1 MKIAKTNEALALLL
15 QDAKA
20 ANLSIGFVPTMGAL
34 HAGHIALIE
43 QSKRENQITVCS
55 IFVNPTQFND
65 AADLAKYPRT
75 EEADAQKLEK
85 VDCDILYL
93 PTVEEVYPSNW
104 QSPDF
109 NLGHYDAI
117 MEGKMRPG
125 HFKGMAQV
133 VYRLLY
139 LVRPNKLYMG
149 QKDLQQFTIIKHL
162 IPQFNLGFELICAP
176 IIRETDGLAMSSRN
190 VRLSE
195 DERAIAPLI
204 YKTLT
209 TANPANFKS
218 PITYRDFAITQLEHA
233 YMKVEYVEVVD
244 RNSLLPLNNWTDS
257 QEKAI
262 CVAVQLGPIRL
273 IDNIFID

>member
-109 NLGHYDAI
+109 NLGHYDSI

-162 IPQFNLGFELICAP
+162 TPQFNFGFELICAP
-176 IIRETDGLAMSSRN
+176 IVRETDGLAMSSRN

-218 PITYRDFAITQLEHA
+218 PSTYRDFAITQLEHA

>member
-15 QDAKA
+15 QEAKA
-20 ANLSIGFVPTMGAL
+20 ANQSIGFIPTMGAL

-75 EEADAQKLEK
+75 EDADAQKLEK

-93 PTVEEVYPSNW
+93 PTVKEVYPSNW

-109 NLGHYDAI
+109 DLGHFDSI

-218 PITYRDFAITQLEHA
+218 PSTYRDFAITQLEHA

-244 RNSLLPLNNWTDS
+244 RDSLLPINNWTDS

>member
-75 EEADAQKLEK
+75 EEADAQKLEQ

-109 NLGHYDAI
+109 NLGHYDSI

-176 IIRETDGLAMSSRN
+176 IVRETDGLAMSSRN

-218 PITYRDFAITQLEHA
+218 PSTYRDFAITQLEHA

>member
-15 QDAKA
+15 QETKA
-20 ANLSIGFVPTMGAL
+20 ANQSIGFVPTMGAL

-43 QSKRENQITVCS
+43 QSKKENQITVCS

-65 AADLAKYPRT
+65 AADLEKYPRT
-75 EEADAQKLEK
+75 EVADAQKLEK

-93 PTVEEVYPSNW
+93 PTVDEVYPSNW

-109 NLGHYDAI
+109 DLGHFDSI

-162 IPQFNLGFELICAP
+162 IPQFNLGFELI
-176 IIRETDGLAMSSRN
+176 
-190 VRLSE
+190 LS
-195 DERAIAPLI
+195 LI
-204 YKTLT
+204 H
-209 TANPANFKS
+209 
-218 PITYRDFAITQLEHA
+218 I
-233 YMKVEYVEVVD
+233 
-244 RNSLLPLNNWTDS
+244 
-257 QEKAI
+257 
-262 CVAVQLGPIRL
+262 
-273 IDNIFID
+273 

>member
-1 MKIAKTNEALALLL
+1 MKIAKTNEALAILL
-15 QDAKA
+15 QEAKDA
-20 ANLSIGFVPTMGAL
+20 NQSIGFVPTMGAL

-43 QSKRENQITVCS
+43 QSKKENQITVCS

-75 EEADAQKLEK
+75 EDADAEKLEK
-85 VDCDILYL
+85 VECDILYL
-93 PTVEEVYPSNW
+93 PAVEEVYPINW

-109 NLGHYDAI
+109 DLGHFDSI

-176 IIRETDGLAMSSRN
+176 IVRETDGLAMSSRN

-209 TANPANFKS
+209 IANPANFKS
-218 PITYRDFAITQLEHA
+218 PSTYRDFAITQLEHA

-244 RNSLLPLNNWTDS
+244 RNSLLPINNWTDS

>member
-75 EEADAQKLEK
+75 EEADAQKLEQ

-109 NLGHYDAI
+109 NLGHYDSI

-176 IIRETDGLAMSSRN
+176 IVRETDGLAMSSRN

-218 PITYRDFAITQLEHA
+218 PSTYRDFAITQLEHA

-244 RNSLLPLNNWTDS
+244 RSSLLPLNNWTDS

>member
-1 MKIAKTNEALALLL
+1 MKIAKTNEALATLL

-20 ANLSIGFVPTMGAL
+20 ANHSIGFVPTMGAL

-75 EEADAQKLEK
+75 EEVDAQKLEK

-93 PTVEEVYPSNW
+93 PTVDEVYPSDW

-109 NLGHYDAI
+109 DLGHFDSI

-176 IIRETDGLAMSSRN
+176 IVREADGLAMSSRN

-218 PITYRDFAITQLEHA
+218 PSTYRDFAITQLEHA

-244 RNSLLPLNNWTDS
+244 RNSLLPVNNWTES

>member
-15 QDAKA
+15 QEAKTA
-20 ANLSIGFVPTMGAL
+20 KQSIGFVPTMGAL

-43 QSKRENQITVCS
+43 QSKKENQITVCS

-93 PTVEEVYPSNW
+93 PTVKEVYPDSW

-109 NLGHYDAI
+109 DLGHFDSI

-133 VYRLLY
+133 VYRLLS

-162 IPQFNLGFELICAP
+162 MPQFNLGFELICAP
-176 IIRETDGLAMSSRN
+176 IVRETDGLAMSSRN

-218 PITYRDFAITQLEHA
+218 PSTYRDFAITQLEHA

>member
-15 QDAKA
+15 QEAKA
-20 ANLSIGFVPTMGAL
+20 ANQSIGFVPTMGAL

-93 PTVEEVYPSNW
+93 PTVDEVYPSNW

-109 NLGHYDAI
+109 DLGHFDSI

-162 IPQFNLGFELICAP
+162 LPQFNLGFELICAP
-176 IIRETDGLAMSSRN
+176 IVREADGLAMSSRN

-218 PITYRDFAITQLEHA
+218 PSTYRDFAITQLEHA

-244 RNSLLPLNNWTDS
+244 RNSLLPVNNWTDS
-257 QEKAI
+257 HEKAI

>member
-1 MKIAKTNEALALLL
+1 MKIARTNEQLSALLVE
-15 QDAKA
+15 AKKNKA
-20 ANLSIGFVPTMGAL
+20 TIGFVPTMGAL
-34 HAGHIALIE
+34 HAGHLALIE
-43 QSKRENQITVCS
+43 QSKNENTLTVCS

-75 EEADAQKLEK
+75 EESDIKQLEE
-85 VDCDILYL
+85 VMCDILYL
-93 PTVEEVYPSNW
+93 PSVDEVYPVSW
-104 QSPDF
+104 KSPDF
-109 NLGHYDAI
+109 NLGHFDSI

-133 VYRLLY
+133 VYRLLC
-139 LVRPNKLYMG
+139 LVCPNRLYMG

-162 IPQFNLGFELICAP
+162 IPQFGLDIELVCAP
-176 IIRETDGLAMSSRN
+176 IVREEDGLAMSSRN
-190 VRLSE
+190 VRLNE

-209 TANPANFKS
+209 AANSNTFKD
-218 PITYRDFAITQLEHA
+218 PQIYCDFAITQLEHA

-244 RNSLLPLNNWTDS
+244 RKTLLPIKNWNDTS
-257 QEKAI
+257 EKAV

>member
-75 EEADAQKLEK
+75 AEADAQKLEK

-93 PTVEEVYPSNW
+93 PTVEEVYPSDW

-109 NLGHYDAI
+109 NLGHFDAI

-133 VYRLLY
+133 VYRLLN

-176 IIRETDGLAMSSRN
+176 IVRETDGLAMSSRN

-218 PITYRDFAITQLEHA
+218 PSTYRDFAITQLEHA